1 MLRAHVFEWHKRF
14 FYDREEIEVD
24 QHPVEVR
31 VQKLQK
37 INEIVRKKRRLSI
50 WMFVDMVNTHKGG
63 EPEKY

>member
-24 QHPVEVR
+24 HHPIKLR

-63 EPEKY
+63 EPEKN